1 MVSIIKKHV
10 VPNTILTLKCW
21 DKIYLLKTMLS
32 NLIQTLTNHNSS
44 ISDKIAAVKR
54 IAEIVAISSDD
65 TEAEIK
71 EKDRLFHSF
80 PISVQNS
87 LDAYFEI
94 KYSNKGYNNIP
105 KSKGKWS
112 GEAGNSIWMPDNNLV
127 PERNMYSNPNGMTWG
142 KILDFYKVKNGI
154 LFQEGEPVFDE
165 LAWEKVVLRYE
176 DIGRDELLRLQLNE
190 RSVLH
195 NLAFDTLAKTK
206 RWSLEQTYKYKE
218 ENNLVWHEKSDCK
231 TLLLVP
237 RMIHDNITHY
247 GGVSM
252 LRCLEL

>member
-1 MVSIIKKHV
+1 
-10 VPNTILTLKCW
+10 
-21 DKIYLLKTMLS
+21 MLS
-32 NLIQTLTNHNSS
+32 NLIQTLTNTNSY
-44 ISDKIAAVKR
+44 ISEKIAAVKR

-71 EKDRLFHSF
+71 EKDCLFHTF
-80 PISVQNS
+80 PVSVQNS
-87 LDAYFEI
+87 LDTYFEI

-112 GEAGNSIWMPDNNLV
+112 GETGNSYWQPDRNII
-127 PERNMYSNPNGMTWG
+127 PERNQYSNPDG
-142 KILDFYKVKNGI
+142 KSWSEILDLYKVKNGI
-154 LFQEGEPVFDE
+154 LFKEGEPVFDE
-165 LAWEKVVLRYE
+165 LAWEEVVLQYE
-176 DIGRDELLRLQLNE
+176 DIGRNELLRLQQNE

-252 LRCLEL
+252 LRCLEI

>member
-1 MVSIIKKHV
+1 M
-10 VPNTILTLKCW
+10 
-21 DKIYLLKTMLS
+21 
-32 NLIQTLTNHNSS
+32 
-44 ISDKIAAVKR
+44 
-54 IAEIVAISSDD
+54 
-65 TEAEIK
+65 K

-94 KYSNKGYNNIP
+94 KYSNKGFNNIP
-105 KSKGKWS
+105 KSNGKWS
-112 GEAGNSIWMPDNNLV
+112 GEAGNSYWQPDRNII
-127 PERNMYSNPNGMTWG
+127 PERNQYSNPDG
-142 KILDFYKVKNGI
+142 KSWSEILDLYKVRNGI
-154 LFQEGEPVFDE
+154 QFKEGEPVFDDI
-165 LAWEKVVLRYE
+165 AWEEIVLRYE
-176 DIGRDELLRLQLNE
+176 DIGRNELLRLQQNE

-195 NLAFDTLAKTK
+195 NLAFDKLAKAK
-206 RWSLEQTYKYKE
+206 GWSLEQTYKYKE

>member
-32 NLIQTLTNHNSS
+32 TLIQILSKHNSS

-65 TEAEIK
+65 TDAEMK
-71 EKDRLFHSF
+71 EKDRIFHTF

-87 LDAYFEI
+87 LDTYFEI

-105 KSKGKWS
+105 RSGGRWS

-127 PERNMYSNPNGMTWG
+127 PERNMYSNPDGMTWR

-165 LAWEKVVLRYE
+165 LAWEEVVLRYE
-176 DIGRDELLRLQLNE
+176 DIGRNELLRLQQNE

-195 NLAFDTLAKTK
+195 NLAFDTLAKSK

>member
-32 NLIQTLTNHNSS
+32 NLIQILSKHNSS

-71 EKDRLFHSF
+71 EKDCLFHTF
-80 PISVQNS
+80 PVSVQNS
-87 LDAYFEI
+87 LDTYFEI

-127 PERNMYSNPNGMTWG
+127 PERNMYSNPDGITWG

-176 DIGRDELLRLQLNE
+176 DIGRDELLRLQQNE

-195 NLAFDTLAKTK
+195 NLAFDKLAKAK

>member
-32 NLIQTLTNHNSS
+32 NLIQILSKHNSS

-71 EKDRLFHSF
+71 EKDCLFHTF
-80 PISVQNS
+80 PVSVQNS
-87 LDAYFEI
+87 LDTYFEI

-105 KSKGKWS
+105 RSGGRWS

-127 PERNMYSNPNGMTWG
+127 PERNMYSNPDGMTWR

-165 LAWEKVVLRYE
+165 LAWEEVILRYE
-176 DIGRDELLRLQLNE
+176 DIGRNELLRLQQNE

-195 NLAFDTLAKTK
+195 NLAFDTLAKSK
-206 RWSLEQTYKYKE
+206 RRSLEQTYKYKE

-252 LRCLEL
+252 LRCLEI

>member
-32 NLIQTLTNHNSS
+32 NLIQTLSNHNSS

-65 TEAEIK
+65 TDAEMK
-71 EKDRLFHSF
+71 EKDRIFHTFS
-80 PISVQNS
+80 ISVQNS

-105 KSKGKWS
+105 RSGGRWS

-127 PERNMYSNPNGMTWG
+127 PERNMYSNPDGMTWG

-165 LAWEKVVLRYE
+165 LAWEEVVLRYE
-176 DIGRDELLRLQLNE
+176 DIGRNELLRLQQNE

-195 NLAFDTLAKTK
+195 NLAFDTLAKSK
-206 RWSLEQTYKYKE
+206 GWSLEQTYKYKE

-252 LRCLEL
+252 LRCLEI

>member
-1 MVSIIKKHV
+1 
-10 VPNTILTLKCW
+10 
-21 DKIYLLKTMLS
+21 MLS
-32 NLIQTLTNHNSS
+32 NLIQTLSNHNSS
-44 ISDKIAAVKR
+44 ISDRIVAVKR

-65 TEAEIK
+65 TETEIK
-71 EKDRLFHSF
+71 EKDCLFHTF
-80 PISVQNS
+80 PVSVQNS
-87 LDAYFEI
+87 LDTYFEI

-127 PERNMYSNPNGMTWG
+127 PERNMYSNPDGMTWG

-165 LAWEKVVLRYE
+165 LAWEEVVLRYE
-176 DIGRDELLRLQLNE
+176 DIGRNELLRLQQNE

-195 NLAFDTLAKTK
+195 NLAFDTLAKSK
-206 RWSLEQTYKYKE
+206 GWSLEQTYKYKE

-252 LRCLEL
+252 LRCLEI

>member
-10 VPNTILTLKCW
+10 VPNTILMLKCW

-32 NLIQTLTNHNSS
+32 NLIQTLTNTNSY

-54 IAEIVAISSDD
+54 IAEMVAISSDD

-71 EKDRLFHSF
+71 EKDCLFHTF
-80 PISVQNS
+80 PVSVQNS
-87 LDAYFEI
+87 LDTYFEI

-127 PERNMYSNPNGMTWG
+127 PERNMYSNPDGMSWG

-176 DIGRDELLRLQLNE
+176 DIGRDELLRLQQNE

-237 RMIHDNITHY
+237 RMIHDNLTHY

>member
-32 NLIQTLTNHNSS
+32 NLIQTLSNHNSS

-71 EKDRLFHSF
+71 EKDCLFHTF
-80 PISVQNS
+80 PVSVQNS
-87 LDAYFEI
+87 LDTYFEI

-105 KSKGKWS
+105 RSGGRWS

-127 PERNMYSNPNGMTWG
+127 PERNMYSNPDGMTWG

-165 LAWEKVVLRYE
+165 LAWDKVVLRYE
-176 DIGRDELLRLQLNE
+176 DIGRDELLRLQQNE

>member
-1 MVSIIKKHV
+1 MLS
-10 VPNTILTLKCW
+10 
-21 DKIYLLKTMLS
+21 LLKT
-32 NLIQTLTNHNSS
+32 LTNTNSY

-65 TEAEIK
+65 TETEIK
-71 EKDRLFHSF
+71 EKDRIFHTF

-105 KSKGKWS
+105 RSGGCWS

-127 PERNMYSNPNGMTWG
+127 PERNMYSNPDGMTWG
-142 KILDFYKVKNGI
+142 KILDFYKVKNGV

-165 LAWEKVVLRYE
+165 LAWEEVVLRYE
-176 DIGRDELLRLQLNE
+176 DIGRNELLRLQQNE

-195 NLAFDTLAKTK
+195 NLAFDTLAKSK

>member
-32 NLIQTLTNHNSS
+32 NLIQILSNHNSS

-65 TEAEIK
+65 TDAEMK
-71 EKDRLFHSF
+71 EKDRIFHTF

-94 KYSNKGYNNIP
+94 KSSNKGYNNIP

-127 PERNMYSNPNGMTWG
+127 PERNMYSNPEGKSWG
-142 KILDFYKVKNGI
+142 EILDFYKVKNGI
-154 LFQEGEPVFDE
+154 LFKEGEPIFDN
-165 LAWEKVVLRYE
+165 LAWEEVVLQYE
-176 DIGRDELLRLQLNE
+176 DIGHDELLRLQQNE

-195 NLAFDTLAKTK
+195 NLAFDKLAKSK
-206 RWSLEQTYKYKE
+206 GWSLEQTYKYKE
-218 ENNLVWHEKSDCK
+218 DNNLVWHEKSECR

-252 LRCLEL
+252 LRCLEI

>member
-1 MVSIIKKHV
+1 MFDKIYKFIRYS
-10 VPNTILTLKCW
+10 TILISECW

-32 NLIQTLTNHNSS
+32 NLIQILSNHNSS

-54 IAEIVAISSDD
+54 IAEMVAISSDD
-65 TEAEIK
+65 TESEME
-71 EKDRLFHSF
+71 EKDRLFHTF

-127 PERNMYSNPNGMTWG
+127 PERNMYSNPDGMTWR

-176 DIGRDELLRLQLNE
+176 DIGRDELLRLQQNE

-195 NLAFDTLAKTK
+195 NLAFDKLAKSK
-206 RWSLEQTYKYKE
+206 GWSLEQTYKYKE

>member
-32 NLIQTLTNHNSS
+32 NLIQILSKHNSS

-71 EKDRLFHSF
+71 EKDCLFHTF
-80 PISVQNS
+80 PVSVQNS
-87 LDAYFEI
+87 LDTYFEI

-112 GEAGNSIWMPDNNLV
+112 GEAANSIWMPDNNLV
-127 PERNMYSNPNGMTWG
+127 PERNMYSNPDGITWG

-176 DIGRDELLRLQLNE
+176 DIGRDELLRLQQNE

-195 NLAFDTLAKTK
+195 NLAFDKLAKAK

>member
-32 NLIQTLTNHNSS
+32 NLIQTLSNHNSS
-44 ISDKIAAVKR
+44 ISEKIAAVKR

-65 TEAEIK
+65 TDAEMK
-71 EKDRLFHSF
+71 EKDRIFHTF

-105 KSKGKWS
+105 RSGGRWS

-127 PERNMYSNPNGMTWG
+127 PERNMYSNPDGMTWG

-165 LAWEKVVLRYE
+165 LAWEEVVLRYE
-176 DIGRDELLRLQLNE
+176 DIGRNELLRLQQNE

-195 NLAFDTLAKTK
+195 NLAFDTLAKSK

-252 LRCLEL
+252 LRCLEI

>member
-32 NLIQTLTNHNSS
+32 NFIQILSKHNSS

-71 EKDRLFHSF
+71 EKDCLFHTF
-80 PISVQNS
+80 PVSVQNS
-87 LDAYFEI
+87 LDTYFEI

-127 PERNMYSNPNGMTWG
+127 PERNMYSNPDGMTWG

-154 LFQEGEPVFDE
+154 IFQEGEPVFDE

-176 DIGRDELLRLQLNE
+176 DIGRDELLRLQQNE

-218 ENNLVWHEKSDCK
+218 ENNLVWHEKSDCR

>member
-1 MVSIIKKHV
+1 MF
-10 VPNTILTLKCW
+10 
-21 DKIYLLKTMLS
+21 S
-32 NLIQTLTNHNSS
+32 NLIKTLTNTNSY

-54 IAEIVAISSDD
+54 IAEIVAISSCD
-65 TEAEIK
+65 TEAEMK

-94 KYSNKGYNNIP
+94 KYSNRGYNNTP
-105 KSKGKWS
+105 KSNGKWS
-112 GEAGNSIWMPDNNLV
+112 GEAGNSYWLPNRNII
-127 PERNMYSNPNGMTWG
+127 PERNQYSNPDGKSWG
-142 KILDFYKVKNGI
+142 EILDLYKVRNGI
-154 LFQEGEPVFDE
+154 QFKEGEPVFDDI
-165 LAWEKVVLRYE
+165 AWEEIVLRYE
-176 DIGRDELLRLQLNE
+176 DIGRNELLRLQQNE

-195 NLAFDTLAKTK
+195 NLAFDKLAKAK
-206 RWSLEQTYKYKE
+206 GWSLEQTYKYKE